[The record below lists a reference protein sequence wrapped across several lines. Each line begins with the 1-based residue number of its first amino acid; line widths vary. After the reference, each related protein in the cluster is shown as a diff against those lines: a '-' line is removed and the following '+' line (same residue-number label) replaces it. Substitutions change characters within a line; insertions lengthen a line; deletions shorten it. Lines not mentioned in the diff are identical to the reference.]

1 MPKNGSFDPIMS
13 SHLQAITIRSRTM
26 LSIPDIS
33 VTTIQTMARSQRLMK
48 KELVL
53 IILKN
58 TS

>member
-1 MPKNGSFDPIMS
+1 
-13 SHLQAITIRSRTM
+13 M

-53 IILKN
+53 ITLKN
-58 TS
+58 TSKP